1 MQIHNHPSWSQASE
15 ASQSPDNRILRGG
28 EGVSGSPGAS
38 PNQGWGEYVN
48 KSLGRQAIMT
58 ADQEGQVARS
68 SAKAL
73 PQLLKGRAMTQ
84 AWG

>member
-1 MQIHNHPSWSQASE
+1 
-15 ASQSPDNRILRGG
+15 
-28 EGVSGSPGAS
+28 
-38 PNQGWGEYVN
+38 
-48 KSLGRQAIMT
+48 MT